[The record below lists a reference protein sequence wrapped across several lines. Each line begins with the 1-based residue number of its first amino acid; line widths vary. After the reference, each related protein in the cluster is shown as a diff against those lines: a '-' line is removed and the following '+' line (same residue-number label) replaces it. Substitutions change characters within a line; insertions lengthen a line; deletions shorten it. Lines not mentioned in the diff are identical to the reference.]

1 MKEVFTD
8 SIPIHTITASFDHK
22 FSLRTVDVSVQRSVI
37 CV

>member
-8 SIPIHTITASFDHK
+8 SIPIHTITASFDHE
-22 FSLRTVDVSVQRSVI
+22 FRPRIVDVSIQRSVV